1 MMMRQWMAALAASL
15 WLFVPSAHA
24 QAAAPQGAQ
33 ESVMLEIAA
42 ELRCLVCQNESI
54 AASRAELAVD
64 LRQQIMEQLG
74 QGRSPDQIRGY
85 MVDRYGDFILYR
97 PPFKSSTFFLW
108 LGPAFLLLAGFL
120 VYAFTLRRRRRAGDD
135 TALTE
140 QQRRQADAL
149 LQGSSRDEQS

>member
-1 MMMRQWMAALAASL
+1 MMMRQWMAALMASVWFL
-15 WLFVPSAHA
+15 VPAA
-24 QAAAPQGAQ
+24 QAQSGEQGVQ

-74 QGRSPDQIRGY
+74 QGRSPDQIRTY

-97 PPFKSSTFFLW
+97 PPFKSTTLLLW
-108 LGPAFLLLAGFL
+108 FGPALLLLTGFL

-140 QQRRQADAL
+140 EQRRQADAL

>member
-1 MMMRQWMAALAASL
+1 MMMRQWMLALAASFWFL
-15 WLFVPSAHA
+15 VPAA
-24 QAAAPQGAQ
+24 QAQSGEQGAH

-64 LRQQIMEQLG
+64 LRHQIMEQLG
-74 QGRSPDQIRGY
+74 QGRSPDQIRTY

-97 PPFKSSTFFLW
+97 PPFKSTTLLLW
-108 LGPAFLLLAGFL
+108 FGPALLLLTGFL
-120 VYAFTLRRRRRAGDD
+120 IYALTLRRRRRAGED

>member
-1 MMMRQWMAALAASL
+1 MMMRQWMAALATSL
-15 WLFVPSAHA
+15 WLFMPSAQA
-24 QAAAPQGAQ
+24 QSGGQGAQ

-74 QGRSPDQIRGY
+74 QGRNPDQIRDY

-97 PPFKSSTFFLW
+97 PPLKSSTVLLW
-108 LGPAFLLLAGFL
+108 FGPALLLVTGFL
-120 VYAFTLRRRRRAGDD
+120 VYALTLRRRRRVGEAAG
-135 TALTE
+135 LTD

>member
-1 MMMRQWMAALAASL
+1 MMMRQWMAALMASVWFL
-15 WLFVPSAHA
+15 VPAA
-24 QAAAPQGAQ
+24 QAQSGGQGAQ

-74 QGRSPDQIRGY
+74 QGRSPDQIRTY

-97 PPFKSSTFFLW
+97 PPFKSTTLLLW
-108 LGPAFLLLAGFL
+108 FGPALLLLTGFL

-140 QQRRQADAL
+140 EQRRQADAL

>member
-1 MMMRQWMAALAASL
+1 MMMRQWMAALATSV
-15 WLFVPSAHA
+15 WLFIPSAQA
-24 QAAAPQGAQ
+24 QSGAQGEQ

-64 LRQQIMEQLG
+64 LRHQIMEQLG
-74 QGRSPDQIRGY
+74 QGRSPDQIRSY

-97 PPFKSSTFFLW
+97 PPFKSTTALLW
-108 LGPAFLLLAGFL
+108 LGPALLLLTGFL
-120 VYAFTLRRRRRAGDD
+120 VYAFTLRRRRRAGDE
-135 TALTE
+135 TALTDE
-140 QQRRQADAL
+140 QRRQADAL

>member
-1 MMMRQWMAALAASL
+1 MRISQWMAAWMASL
-15 WLFVPSAHA
+15 WFLMPAA
-24 QAAAPQGAQ
+24 QAQSGAQGAQ

-74 QGRSPDQIRGY
+74 QGRSPDQIRTY

-97 PPFKSSTFFLW
+97 PPFKSTTLLLW
-108 LGPAFLLLAGFL
+108 FGPALLLLTGFL
-120 VYAFTLRRRRRAGDD
+120 IYAFTLRRRRRAGDE

-140 QQRRQADAL
+140 EQRRQADAL

>member
-1 MMMRQWMAALAASL
+1 MMMRQWMVALMASVWFL
-15 WLFVPSAHA
+15 VPAA
-24 QAAAPQGAQ
+24 QAQSGEQGAQ

-74 QGRSPDQIRGY
+74 QGRSPDQIRTY

-97 PPFKSSTFFLW
+97 PPFKSTTLLLW
-108 LGPAFLLLAGFL
+108 FGPALLLLTGFL

-135 TALTE
+135 MALTE
-140 QQRRQADAL
+140 EQRRQADAL

>member
-1 MMMRQWMAALAASL
+1 MMMRQWMAVLAACL
-15 WLFVPSAHA
+15 WLFVPSAQA
-24 QAAAPQGAQ
+24 QSGGQGAQ

-74 QGRSPDQIRGY
+74 QGRNPDQIRDY

-97 PPFKSSTFFLW
+97 PPLKSSTLLLW
-108 LGPAFLLLAGFL
+108 FGPALLLLTGFL
-120 VYAFTLRRRRRAGDD
+120 VYALTLHRRRRAGE
-135 TALTE
+135 AAGLTD

>member
-1 MMMRQWMAALAASL
+1 MMMRQWMAVLAACL
-15 WLFVPSAHA
+15 WLFVPSAQA
-24 QAAAPQGAQ
+24 QSGGQGAQ

-64 LRQQIMEQLG
+64 LRQQILEQLG
-74 QGRSPDQIRGY
+74 QGRNPDQIRDY

-97 PPFKSSTFFLW
+97 PPLKSSTLLLW
-108 LGPAFLLLAGFL
+108 FGPALLLLTGFL
-120 VYAFTLRRRRRAGDD
+120 VYALTLRRRRRAGEVAD
-135 TALTE
+135 LTD

>member
-1 MMMRQWMAALAASL
+1 MMMRQWMAVLAACL
-15 WLFVPSAHA
+15 WLFVPSAQA
-24 QAAAPQGAQ
+24 QSGGQGAQ

-74 QGRSPDQIRGY
+74 QGRNPDQIRDY

-97 PPFKSSTFFLW
+97 PPLKSSTLLLW
-108 LGPAFLLLAGFL
+108 FGPALLLLTGFL
-120 VYAFTLRRRRRAGDD
+120 VYALTLRRRRRAGEVAD
-135 TALTE
+135 LTD

>member
-1 MMMRQWMAALAASL
+1 MIMRQWMAVLAASL
-15 WLFVPSAHA
+15 WLFVPSAQA
-24 QAAAPQGAQ
+24 QSGGQGAQ

-74 QGRSPDQIRGY
+74 QGRNPDQIRDY

-97 PPFKSSTFFLW
+97 PPLKSSTLLLW
-108 LGPAFLLLAGFL
+108 FGPALLLLTGFL
-120 VYAFTLRRRRRAGDD
+120 VYALTLRRRRRAGEAAD
-135 TALTE
+135 LTD

>member
-1 MMMRQWMAALAASL
+1 MMMRQWMAALVASV
-15 WLFVPSAHA
+15 WLFLPSAQA
-24 QAAAPQGAQ
+24 QSGVQGAQ

-64 LRQQIMEQLG
+64 LRHQIMEQLG
-74 QGRSPDQIRGY
+74 QGRTPDQIRTY

-97 PPFKSSTFFLW
+97 PPFKASTVMLW
-108 LGPAFLLLAGFL
+108 LGPALLLLIGFL
-120 VYAFTLRRRRRAGDD
+120 VYAFTLRRRHRAGDD
-135 TALTE
+135 TALTDE
-140 QQRRQADAL
+140 QRRQADAL

>member
-1 MMMRQWMAALAASL
+1 MMMRQWMLALAASFWFL
-15 WLFVPSAHA
+15 LPSAQA
-24 QAAAPQGAQ
+24 QSGAQGAQ

-64 LRQQIMEQLG
+64 LRHQIMEQLG
-74 QGRSPDQIRGY
+74 QGRSPDQIRTY

-97 PPFKSSTFFLW
+97 PPFKSTTLLLW
-108 LGPAFLLLAGFL
+108 FGPALLLLTGFL
-120 VYAFTLRRRRRAGDD
+120 IYALTLRRRRAGED

>member
-1 MMMRQWMAALAASL
+1 MMMRQWMAVLAACL
-15 WLFVPSAHA
+15 WLFVPSAQA
-24 QAAAPQGAQ
+24 QSGGQGAQ

-74 QGRSPDQIRGY
+74 QGRNPDQIRDY

-97 PPFKSSTFFLW
+97 PPLKSSTLLLW
-108 LGPAFLLLAGFL
+108 FGPALLLLTGFL
-120 VYAFTLRRRRRAGDD
+120 VYALTLRRRRRAGE
-135 TALTE
+135 AAGLTD

>member
-1 MMMRQWMAALAASL
+1 MMMRQWMAALMASVWFL
-15 WLFVPSAHA
+15 VPAA
-24 QAAAPQGAQ
+24 QAQPGEQGAQ

-74 QGRSPDQIRGY
+74 QGRSPDQIRTY

-97 PPFKSSTFFLW
+97 PPFKSTTLLLW
-108 LGPAFLLLAGFL
+108 FGPALLLLTGFL

-140 QQRRQADAL
+140 EQRRQADAL